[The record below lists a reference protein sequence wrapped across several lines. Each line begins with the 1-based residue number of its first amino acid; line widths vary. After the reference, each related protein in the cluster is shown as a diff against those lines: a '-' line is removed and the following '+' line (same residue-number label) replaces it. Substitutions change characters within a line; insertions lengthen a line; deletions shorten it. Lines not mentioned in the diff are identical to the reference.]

1 MRTAFQLRQSVK
13 HLYESGQLLK
23 ALNFNL
29 YNRYAWPMLSVPG
42 QHPQQ
47 HPQQQAFPPQMQQ
60 PGLMHHP
67 QTPQHNRHI
76 SPMNARTTPQPP
88 HHQVQVPGG
97 PPQHPH
103 PQAAYYNTPTGP
115 RPSPMPS
122 GVPPSAKRYK
132 PSPANVPHPSVAAAA
147 AQAALGAVGGDPVMT
162 IDEEEDTS
170 RGDILDHF
178 SPREIAQTRYTQHH
192 EWMEEV
198 IGSAYPINRITP
210 VDLGLGLAG
219 ELEKVTKGI
228 LDPPIFPTPKARIN
242 DPAKEPKDPKEILAA
257 LYSSATA
264 MLTETE
270 EEIRLLALAHSKR
283 MEKIRATSTYR
294 DGELELRGGLGIEHL
309 IPGFNLPHTLDGD
322 SDSEDATAAAAA
334 RPVSPV
340 RPGRSV
346 DEIMREIERATSR
359 KVVTAQPVVKYELP
373 AEEIVK
379 MGGVFAQDI
388 HQHQHHHQ
396 HQHVDTIMED
406 DHTHVTT
413 LDDDATFKL
422 DIPTPPT
429 ESPMPTMNTSPEG
442 LLEEFQTHE
451 EDAAIGVMDDTIMA
465 DFMNVDDMPSKPATP
480 QGVEQHRTP
489 AVATIDVGGSVGA
502 ASSTGE
508 DLFTIPPMDGT
519 PSVVGTPS
527 LDLGVGGGQ

>member
-1 MRTAFQLRQSVK
+1 
-13 HLYESGQLLK
+13 
-23 ALNFNL
+23 
-29 YNRYAWPMLSVPG
+29 MLSVPG
-42 QHPQQ
+42 QHPQ
-47 HPQQQAFPPQMQQ
+47 QQQAFPPQMQQ

-88 HHQVQVPGG
+88 HHQVQIPGG
-97 PPQHPH
+97 PPPHSH

-122 GVPPSAKRYK
+122 GAIPPSAKRYK

-147 AQAALGAVGGDPVMT
+147 AQAAALGAVGGDPVMT

-242 DPAKEPKDPKEILAA
+242 DPVKEPKDPKETLAA
-257 LYSSATA
+257 LDSRATE
-264 MLTETE
+264 MLSETE
-270 EEIRLLALAHSKR
+270 EEIRQLELAHSKR
-283 MEKIRATSTYR
+283 MEKIRATSIYR
-294 DGELELRGGLGIEHL
+294 DAELELRGGLGIEHL

-322 SDSEDATAAAAA
+322 SDSEDATTATA

-340 RPGRSV
+340 RPGRTV
-346 DEIMREIERATSR
+346 EEIMRDIERATGR
-359 KVVTAQPVVKYELP
+359 KIVPAQPVVKYELP
-373 AEEIVK
+373 ADEIVK

-388 HQHQHHHQ
+388 HQHQHQHHHQ
-396 HQHVDTIMED
+396 QHIDTVMED

-429 ESPMPTMNTSPEG
+429 ESPMPATDG

-451 EDAAIGVMDDTIMA
+451 DANLGVMEDTIMA

-480 QGVEQHRTP
+480 QGAEQHLTP
-489 AVATIDVGGSVGA
+489 GVPIIDAGGSVGA

-527 LDLGVGGGQ
+527 LDLGVGSGQ